1 MVNVEFATESKADIE
16 IRVMPLRLLVQHARH
31 SGNVR
36 QIAIAVRKLPGYI
49 GSRIALHANCVEPIV
64 LVLAELIH

>member
-1 MVNVEFATESKADIE
+1 MQQ
-16 IRVMPLRLLVQHARH
+16 RLLVRHARH

-36 QIAIAVRKLPGYI
+36 QIAIAVRKNAGYI